1 MKSLLPI
8 TLVLISLIITVGF
21 VIASIIPIFVF
32 KYHLAIRFRIEYEYN
47 TLSYVKTLFPKLRYS
62 SSYTIY
68 QILSE
73 RETNNFE
80 SFKPYLE
87 KALSLLLLSDRF
99 KLIASNDVLIEKG
112 DCAGCRSVEF
122 YIVKPYGGKL
132 IEKIT
137 LVG

>member
-8 TLVLISLIITVGF
+8 TLVLISIIITVGF

-32 KYHLAIRFRIEYEYN
+32 KYHLVIRFRIEYEYN

-62 SSYTIY
+62 ATYTVY

-73 RETNNFE
+73 RENNNFE

-87 KALSLLLLSDRF
+87 RSLSLLLLSDNF
-99 KLIASNDVLIEKG
+99 KLIASNDILIEKG
-112 DCAGCRSVEF
+112 SCSNCKSVEF
-122 YIVKPYGGKL
+122 YIVKPYGNKL